1 MTKPTLILDRMQFF
15 GRLAADYQA
24 MFGVTL
30 ESLKGK
36 RVLDC
41 PSGPSSFVAEAFAAG
56 VDAVGVDPLYAHDA
70 HELRKRS
77 HDDIAYTVKTM
88 ATYEGAY
95 SDLDLQAY
103 ADNKRAALNGFLA
116 DYESGLRAGRYINAS
131 LPHLPLDD
139 QTFDHAFSAHLLFT
153 YSDPASGGILTNSPF
168 TLQWHMAA
176 VIDLMRV
183 TRGSLHLYPTT
194 TRTNPTRRH
203 PFIDEI
209 VARIEA
215 QNARSQHATNSN
227 ADNMGIWKCRFE
239 PSTYQ
244 RGDAAQNYLNASLV
258 IERQPHRH

>member
-41 PSGPSSFVAEAFAAG
+41 PSGPSSFVAQACAVG
-56 VDAVGVDPLYAHDA
+56 VDAVGVDPLYVHGAN
-70 HELRKRS
+70 ELRQRS
-77 HDDIAYTVKTM
+77 EDDIAYTVKSM

-103 ADNKRAALNGFLA
+103 ADNKRAALELFLP
-116 DYESGLRAGRYINAS
+116 DYEADRAGVRYINAS
-131 LPHLPLDD
+131 LPTLSFADGE
-139 QTFDHAFSAHLLFT
+139 FDHTFSAHLLVT
-153 YSDPASGGILTNSPF
+153 YSDPASGGILPNSPF

-176 VIDLMRV
+176 VWELLRV
-183 TRGSLHLYPTT
+183 TRGSLHVYPTT
-194 TRTNPTRRH
+194 TRTSPARRH
-203 PFIDEI
+203 AYIDAI
-209 VARIEA
+209 VQSVEEH
-215 QNARSQHATNSN
+215 NARAQHEGN
-227 ADNMGIWKCRFE
+227 ANANPMGIWKCRFE

-244 RGDAAQNYLNASLV
+244 RGDAAQNYVNASLV
-258 IERQPHRH
+258 IERQHHRH

>member
-15 GRLAADYQA
+15 GRPAADYQA

-41 PSGPSSFVAEAFAAG
+41 PSGPSSFVAQACAAG
-56 VDAVGVDPLYAHDA
+56 VDAVGVDPLYEHGAN
-70 HELRKRS
+70 ELRQRS
-77 HDDIAYTVKTM
+77 MDDIAYTVKSM

-103 ADNKRAALNGFLA
+103 ADNKRAALELFLP
-116 DYESGLRAGRYINAS
+116 DYEADRAGVRYINAS
-131 LPHLPLDD
+131 LPTLPFADGE
-139 QTFDHAFSAHLLFT
+139 FDHTFSAHLLVT
-153 YSDPASGGILTNSPF
+153 YSDPASGGILPNSPF

-194 TRTNPTRRH
+194 TRTNPARRH

-209 VARIEA
+209 MARIEA
-215 QNARSQHATNSN
+215 QNARGQHATNSN
-227 ADNMGIWKCRFE
+227 ADTMGVWKCRFE

-258 IERQPHRH
+258 IERQHHRH

>member
-103 ADNKRAALNGFLA
+103 ADNKRAALELFLP
-116 DYESGLRAGRYINAS
+116 DYEADRAGVRYINAS
-131 LPHLPLDD
+131 LPTLSFADGE
-139 QTFDHAFSAHLLFT
+139 FDHTFSAHLLVT
-153 YSDPASGGILTNSPF
+153 YSDPASGGILPNSPF

-176 VIDLMRV
+176 VWELLRV

-194 TRTNPTRRH
+194 TRTNPARRH

-227 ADNMGIWKCRFE
+227 ADNMGVWKCRFE

-258 IERQPHRH
+258 IERQPYRH